1 MLHTNGLIN
10 RFVILSQK
18 HLERIVSKIPEEAAN
33 IACDVV
39 LKELMGFSELTND
52 LRLVLINRRKAV
64 ADSLLQKLHNL
75 FI

>member
-18 HLERIVSKIPEEAAN
+18 HLERVVSKFPEEAAN